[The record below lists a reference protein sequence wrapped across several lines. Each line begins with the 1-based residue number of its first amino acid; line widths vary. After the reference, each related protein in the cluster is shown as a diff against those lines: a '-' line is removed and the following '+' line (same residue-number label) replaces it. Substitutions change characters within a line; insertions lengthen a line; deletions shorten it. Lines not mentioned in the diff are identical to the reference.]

1 MSMGT
6 FDEEEYERREKQI
19 SSVSTDSD
27 DQRTIFEGH
36 IEYTGDD
43 SIGELLTKFHE
54 VKEAKIAKRSSADSK

>member
-6 FDEEEYERREKQI
+6 FDDEEHERREKKI

-27 DQRTIFEGH
+27 DRRTTFEGR

-43 SIGELLTKFHE
+43 SVDELLARFKDL
-54 VKEAKIAKRSSADSK
+54 KEE